1 MSGIG
6 KTVCVTGASGFVAS
20 NLVKLLLQRGYSVKA
35 SVRSPNNPAKTE
47 HLLKLDGAKE
57 RLHLFKADLLEDGS
71 FDAAINGCDGVFH
84 TASPFFSAIS
94 DPQTELIEPAVKGT
108 LNVLGSCS
116 KASSVKRVVV
126 TSSLAAVAFNARPKS
141 PEVVIDETWFSDPD
155 FCKEMKL
162 WYVLSKTLAEHA
174 AWKFAEE
181 KGMDI
186 VTINPGMVIGPLL
199 QPTLNTSAE
208 SIAKLLNGSETYSN
222 SSLAWVNVTDVANA
236 HIQAFE
242 IPSASGR
249 YCLVE
254 SVLHNSELVQILKK
268 LYPSSQ
274 LPEKCADDNPFAPTY
289 QVSNEKKEVR
299 VPDYKSWNP
308 HLECFHPTFSEFDVK
323 KNGPT
328 IKEDKSHLKCTH
340 CGMTKHTKEQCFRLV
355 GYPEWWSDGH
365 KKGTKTTGQKRGKAS
380 VSVGDR
386 NASSLNNDNQNDNAR
401 TNNRNSGAGFGYV
414 AANEEDNGLVSM
426 TT

>member
-1 MSGIG
+1 MSGVG

-20 NLVKLLLQRGYSVKA
+20 NLVKLLLEQGYSVKA
-35 SVRSPNNPAKTE
+35 SVRSPSRSASSCRSVLDSICVDNPAKTE

-57 RLHLFKADLLEDGS
+57 RLHLFKADLLEEGS
-71 FDAAINGCDGVFH
+71 FDAAVNGCDGVFH
-84 TASPFFSAIS
+84 TASPFLTAVS
-94 DPQTELIEPAVKGT
+94 DPQTELIEPALKGT

-116 KASSVKRVVV
+116 KASSVKRVV
-126 TSSLAAVAFNARPKS
+126 T

-162 WYVLSKTLAEHA
+162 WYVLSKTLAEEA

-186 VTINPGMVIGPLL
+186 VTINPAMVIGPLL

-208 SIAKLLNGSETYSN
+208 SIANLLKGSETYSN
-222 SSLAWVNVTDVANA
+222 SISGWVNVKDVANA

-254 SVLHNSELVQILKK
+254 SVVHNSELVQILKK

-274 LPEKCADDNPFAPTY
+274 LPQKCADDKPFAPTF
-289 QVSNEKKEVR
+289 QVSKEKV
-299 VPDYKSWNP
+299 KSLGIEYIP
-308 HLECFHPTFSEFDVK
+308 LEQSLMETVESLRE
-323 KNGPT
+323 KNFVQ
-328 IKEDKSHLKCTH
+328 L
-340 CGMTKHTKEQCFRLV
+340 
-355 GYPEWWSDGH
+355 
-365 KKGTKTTGQKRGKAS
+365 
-380 VSVGDR
+380 
-386 NASSLNNDNQNDNAR
+386 
-401 TNNRNSGAGFGYV
+401 
-414 AANEEDNGLVSM
+414 
-426 TT
+426 

>member
-1 MSGIG
+1 MKTRESFLTSNSDSNSIIIMEMSGIG

-141 PEVVIDETWFSDPD
+141 LEVVIDETWSGRIICLLFSDGA
-155 FCKEMKL
+155 
-162 WYVLSKTLAEHA
+162 S
-174 AWKFAEE
+174 EE

-222 SSLAWVNVTDVANA
+222 SSLAWVNVM
-236 HIQAFE
+236 
-242 IPSASGR
+242 G
-249 YCLVE
+249 
-254 SVLHNSELVQILKK
+254 
-268 LYPSSQ
+268 
-274 LPEKCADDNPFAPTY
+274 
-289 QVSNEKKEVR
+289 
-299 VPDYKSWNP
+299 
-308 HLECFHPTFSEFDVK
+308 
-323 KNGPT
+323 
-328 IKEDKSHLKCTH
+328 
-340 CGMTKHTKEQCFRLV
+340 
-355 GYPEWWSDGH
+355 
-365 KKGTKTTGQKRGKAS
+365 
-380 VSVGDR
+380 
-386 NASSLNNDNQNDNAR
+386 
-401 TNNRNSGAGFGYV
+401 
-414 AANEEDNGLVSM
+414 
-426 TT
+426 